1 MNTLGKLRA
10 KIHGEV
16 FDYQVLLD
24 ALAGYRKPRDKTTR
38 LLAAGAIVRIKKGLY
53 CFGEPFRKKPISREH
68 LANLIYGPSYISID
82 YALNYYGLIPE
93 RVDIITSV
101 TTRRSRNFDTP
112 FGVFSYTMLN
122 PQRYAVGAVF
132 EAAGNIPYLVAS
144 PEKALVDKV
153 WSDKRFN
160 GRRISDFDDYLSDDL
175 RMDRGDL
182 SKLDHDRL
190 QAIAR
195 AYDSAKI
202 NNLVRHIK
210 RLKEKSQSHA

>member
-24 ALAGYRKPRDKTTR
+24 ALAGYRKPRDKITR
-38 LLAAGAIVRIKKGLY
+38 LFAAGAIVRIKKGLY
-53 CFGEPFRKKPISREH
+53 CFGEPFRKNPISREH

-82 YALNYYGLIPE
+82 YALSYYGLIPE
-93 RVDIITSV
+93 RVEMITSV
-101 TTRRSRNFDTP
+101 TTRRSRDFDTP
-112 FGVFSYTMLN
+112 FGVFSYHMLS
-122 PQRYAVGAVF
+122 PHRYAVGAVF
-132 EAAGNIPYLVAS
+132 ETAGNIPYLVAS

-153 WSDKRFN
+153 WKDKRFS
-160 GRRISDFDDYLSDDL
+160 GSRISEFDDYLCDDL

-182 SKLDHDRL
+182 GKLDYDRL
-190 QAIAR
+190 QAIAG

-202 NNLVRHIK
+202 NNLIRHLQ
-210 RLKEKSQSHA
+210 RLKGESNA

>member
-1 MNTLGKLRA
+1 MNTIGKIRA

-24 ALAGYRKPRDKTTR
+24 ALAGYRKPRDKITR
-38 LLAAGAIVRIKKGLY
+38 LLGAGAIIRIKKGLY
-53 CFGEPFRKKPISREH
+53 CFGEPFRKEHISREY
-68 LANLIYGPSYISID
+68 LANLIYGPSYISAE
-82 YALNYYGLIPE
+82 YALSYYGLIPE
-93 RVDIITSV
+93 RVETITSV
-101 TTRRSRNFDTP
+101 TTRRSRDFNTP
-112 FGVFSYTMLN
+112 VGVFSYTMLKLS
-122 PQRYAVGAVF
+122 RYAVGAVF
-132 EAAGNIPYLVAS
+132 ETAGKIPYLTAS

-160 GRRISDFDDYLSDDL
+160 GLRIIDFEDYLCADL
-175 RMDRGDL
+175 RIDRGDL

-190 QAIAR
+190 QAIAK

-210 RLKEKSQSHA
+210 RLREKSHA